1 MVKKS
6 SLSDI
11 FGYQEL
17 FLRIL
22 SFLSP
27 TELATIQGVD
37 RYWSRMALDQQ
48 VSSFVVEHLVS
59 LTCSFGSGSTSV
71 GEMALIQD

>member
-1 MVKKS
+1 MNI
-6 SLSDI
+6 LGGI

-22 SFLSP
+22 GFLSP

-48 VSSFVVEHLVS
+48 VSSFDRDD
-59 LTCSFGSGSTSV
+59 TCADLQLWKRLYLCTQRD
-71 GEMALIQD
+71 L